1 MLCTKAEE
9 ETVTRNGMKVRKN
22 DVTVTLTS
30 LWQNHIEYVDSIII
44 IIVVESLPKPKPEEA
59 IVGAR
64 VKANFILEHH
74 FLEVA

>member
-22 DVTVTLTS
+22 DVTVSLTS
-30 LWQNHIEYVDSIII
+30 LWQKHIDIEYVDSIII
-44 IIVVESLPKPKPEEA
+44 IIVVESSPKPKPEEA

-64 VKANFILEHH
+64 IKVIVFM
-74 FLEVA
+74 

>member
-22 DVTVTLTS
+22 DVTVSLTS
-30 LWQNHIEYVDSIII
+30 LWQKHIDIEYVDSIII
-44 IIVVESLPKPKPEEA
+44 IIVVVESSPKPKPEEA

-64 VKANFILEHH
+64 IKVIVFM
-74 FLEVA
+74 